1 MVKKMKY
8 YAHSK
13 AGQPVEQWQGLEEH
27 LCQEAACIGGFL
39 MMNSGWGWNMGF
51 DKEIFCWGG

>member
-1 MVKKMKY
+1 MKY